1 MKDLQKQKTIRE
13 VDYPLNLI
21 KKITPYLNDIK
32 IPRTLP
38 NGEVRYRFVNEK
50 QRGYA
55 WYYVHNNGNRRDA
68 YRRAYFSEFHKGRGI
83 LLPDKDLNQN
93 TITTGGHVIY
103 KNNYIQEAIRLIRD
117 EIENKIKADI
127 PQTILE
133 QLQIQATYDPKM
145 FIKPNGSPAFS
156 EWEEIPPEYRCCVEG
171 IENVPYGKY
180 GTSFKTKIKLVNRAV
195 ARKELLQIAPNLLQP
210 SKVQLIHTTLDSA
223 GNETGINYSKLS
235 DDELRAIQQQDR
247 DNK

>member
-1 MKDLQKQKTIRE
+1 MKDLPKQKIIKE

-21 KKITPYLNDIK
+21 KKVTPYLNDIVYPWK
-32 IPRTLP
+32 II
-38 NGEVRYRFVNEK
+38 NGEMRNRYLNDR
-50 QRGYA
+50 QRGFA
-55 WYYVHNNGNRRDA
+55 WYYTHNNGNRSDA
-68 YRRAYFSEFHKGRGI
+68 YIRANFSEFHMGRGKLI
-83 LLPDKDLNQN
+83 PFKDINAN
-93 TITTGGHVIY
+93 TVTTGGSNTY
-103 KNNYIQEAIRLIRD
+103 RKNYIQEAICLIRD

-145 FIKPNGSPAFS
+145 FIKPNGSPAFT
-156 EWEEIPPEYRCCVEG
+156 EWDEIPSEYRCCVEG
-171 IENVPYGKY
+171 IENVSYGKY

-210 SKVQLIHTTLDSA
+210 SKIAVLHTTLDGA

-235 DDELRAIQQQDR
+235 DDELRSIVQQS
-247 DNK
+247 KSK

>member
-1 MKDLQKQKTIRE
+1 MKPLPKQKIIKE

-21 KKITPYLNDIK
+21 KKITPYLDEVK
-32 IPRTLP
+32 VPRKLR
-38 NGEVRYRFVNEK
+38 NGEIRYRFANEK

-55 WYYVHNNGNRRDA
+55 WYYVHNQGNRRDA

-83 LLPDKDLNQN
+83 LVPDKDLNQN
-93 TITTGGHVIY
+93 TITSGGHVIY
-103 KNNYIQEAIRLIRD
+103 KSTYIQDMIRLIRD

-145 FIKPNGSPAFS
+145 FIKHDGSPAFKD
-156 EWEEIPPEYRCCVEG
+156 WEEIPSEYRCCIEG
-171 IENVPYGKY
+171 IETTRYGKN
-180 GTSFKTKIKLVNRAV
+180 GTLVETRIKLVNRAV

-210 SKVQLIHTTLDSA
+210 SKLQLIHTTLDA
-223 GNETGINYSKLS
+223 DGNEKGINYQKLS
-235 DDELRAIQQQDR
+235 DDALKAIIQQSGS
-247 DNK
+247 K